1 MVIIAMTDIGTITQ
15 MNLVTGCIIGMAIIT
30 IIKQ

>member
-1 MVIIAMTDIGTITQ
+1 MVIIAMTDIGTTIPMILGTECITGT
-15 MNLVTGCIIGMAIIT
+15 VIIT